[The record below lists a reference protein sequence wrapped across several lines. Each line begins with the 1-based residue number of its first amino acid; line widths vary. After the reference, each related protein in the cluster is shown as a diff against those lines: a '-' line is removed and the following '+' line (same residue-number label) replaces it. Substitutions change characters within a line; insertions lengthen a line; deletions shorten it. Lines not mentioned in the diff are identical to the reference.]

1 MRLIAFLIFYIIHLA
16 NALKQ
21 VEVDGE
27 TTPLSHMGP
36 MIINKDGTA
45 RRIANWNLLT
55 KKEKIRTWAR
65 VSERNIE
72 RVAALKANGKIDKE
86 TEKAILEEKSEM
98 LLLSDK
104 EEENK
109 SKEDSPDSAKM
120 RSMF

>member
-27 TTPLSHMGP
+27 TMPLSHMGP

>member
-86 TEKAILEEKSEM
+86 TETTILEEKSEM